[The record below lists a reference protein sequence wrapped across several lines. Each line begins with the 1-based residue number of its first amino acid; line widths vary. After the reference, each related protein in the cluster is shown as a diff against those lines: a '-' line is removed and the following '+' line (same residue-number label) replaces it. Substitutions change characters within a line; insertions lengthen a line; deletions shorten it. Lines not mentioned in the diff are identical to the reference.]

1 MTATRSSV
9 YVVSAGLADL
19 FAAAISM
26 GLGAYLAAATESK
39 HHDVVEEKERLCFRG
54 GTRAPDERL
63 YEVFRRHGVPREE
76 ASGAV
81 NCLCANEAL
90 AVQFVLDLEH
100 RTDKTGKTLA
110 CVEGLVMGTS
120 YLVGGLIPLLPYFV
134 FGHELRLGF
143 YTSIGVTSFAL
154 LMFGFAKAKISG
166 CGNRNSGWSAV
177 QTLIIGAVAAGVSYG
192 IVAGVKILLPTSC

>member
-1 MTATRSSV
+1 MNRLRGAGAELASLCETASSASLARVNDIASQLSQTDAFSDGVTVPFAVTAGMTATRSSV

-90 AVQFVLDLEH
+90 AVQFGRLVAIPAWQWADTVQYLTWSTG
-100 RTDKTGKTLA
+100 RTRRG
-110 CVEGLVMGTS
+110 
-120 YLVGGLIPLLPYFV
+120 
-134 FGHELRLGF
+134 R
-143 YTSIGVTSFAL
+143 
-154 LMFGFAKAKISG
+154 
-166 CGNRNSGWSAV
+166 R
-177 QTLIIGAVAAGVSYG
+177 
-192 IVAGVKILLPTSC
+192 